1 MGPSSQVEVR
11 DPSRRRGNISYG
23 VFQKQ
28 KYEFLADE
36 ARKSK
41 RVSYQKRESRI
52 GDRASSPGM
61 APGAG

>member
-11 DPSRRRGNISYG
+11 DPSRRRGNIFYS

-36 ARKSK
+36 AR
-41 RVSYQKRESRI
+41 
-52 GDRASSPGM
+52 
-61 APGAG
+61 